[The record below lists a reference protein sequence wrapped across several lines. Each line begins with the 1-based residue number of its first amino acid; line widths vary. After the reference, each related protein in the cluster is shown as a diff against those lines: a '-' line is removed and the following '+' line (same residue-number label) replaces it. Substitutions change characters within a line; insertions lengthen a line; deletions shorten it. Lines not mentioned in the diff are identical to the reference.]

1 MEAPAAAAKRT
12 RGHSA
17 MVSPVPVAL
26 ESTPRSRDRRPRTL
40 IDGVETTSSRWSC
53 SVEALAV
60 AQDVQASDEG
70 AHRRERWLNWKRAT
84 AHLARSTA
92 PTLAARWS
100 LVALPPL
107 PAPTS
112 IRLERQ
118 HHLRARGPLFE
129 SRSHSYDGRIERR
142 EANERR

>member
-1 MEAPAAAAKRT
+1 MRASSACEPPSTAPDRSWGAHVQKLKHRLSSHLALLNTYDGSSAAAAKRT

-60 AQDVQASDEG
+60 AQDVQASDKG
-70 AHRRERWLNWKRAT
+70 AHRRERWLNC
-84 AHLARSTA
+84 
-92 PTLAARWS
+92 
-100 LVALPPL
+100 
-107 PAPTS
+107 
-112 IRLERQ
+112 
-118 HHLRARGPLFE
+118 
-129 SRSHSYDGRIERR
+129 
-142 EANERR
+142 